1 MTSFGTALPVGLSDN
16 LVVGTRAQAAALK
29 KAEPDPETD
38 GSTGETPGRRRT
50 MIGFVA
56 ALAGFVLLH
65 VLVSG
70 TRLRAPLVAALG
82 IMPFRGLFSVASVVL
97 IIAIVLTWGDASR
110 HPANRVL
117 WDLGAPGRLAALVL
131 VNLGFLFAVGG
142 VLGVNPTA
150 AGLEGALKRPFEGV
164 GFIRITRHPFLWGVV
179 FWALGHL
186 AANGNVAALAL
197 FGGLAGMC
205 LLGTRSIDRK
215 TAARVPESWA
225 DFRAATSNLPFAAII
240 AGRNRFVAR
249 ELWWRVLIGL
259 CVYGAAGWFHE
270 PRIFPG

>member
-1 MTSFGTALPVGLSDN
+1 
-16 LVVGTRAQAAALK
+16 
-29 KAEPDPETD
+29 
-38 GSTGETPGRRRT
+38 
-50 MIGFVA
+50 MIGFAA
-56 ALAGFVLLH
+56 ALAGFILLH

-70 TRLRAPLVAALG
+70 TGLRKPVVAALG
-82 IMPFRGLFSVASVVL
+82 VVPFRAVFSILSVMLIVA
-97 IIAIVLTWGDASR
+97 IALTYGEAAR

-117 WDLGAPGRLAALVL
+117 WDLGEAGRIAALLL
-131 VNLGFLFAVGG
+131 VNLGFLFAIGG
-142 VLGVNPTA
+142 ILGVNPTA
-150 AGLEGALKRPFEGV
+150 AGLENALERPFEGA
-164 GFIRITRHPFLWGVV
+164 GFIRITRHPFLWGAV

-186 AANGNVAALAL
+186 AANGSVSALAL

-215 TAARVPESWA
+215 TAARGPASWA

-259 CVYGAAGWFHE
+259 GIYGLVGWFHQ